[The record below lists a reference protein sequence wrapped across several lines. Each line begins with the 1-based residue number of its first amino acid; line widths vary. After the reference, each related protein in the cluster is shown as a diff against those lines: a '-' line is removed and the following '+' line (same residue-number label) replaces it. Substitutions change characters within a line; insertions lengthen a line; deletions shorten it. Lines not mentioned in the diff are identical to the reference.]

1 MPVPQPPMN
10 ADQAYFWTEA
20 WQAAEREAQDD
31 IGAGRVKT
39 FETVEELLAD
49 LEQ

>member
-1 MPVPQPPMN
+1 MPMPQPLMDS
-10 ADQAYFWTEA
+10 DQAYFWTEA

-31 IGAGRVKT
+31 IGAGSVKT